1 MVEKLSSSPTLRTA
15 LENPRFRVIL
25 AELGRDPQ
33 ATLARYQH
41 DSTAMG
47 FTREL
52 MGALGEHFEEVG
64 KQQQQQQQEQ
74 GQDKTNAA
82 GPLVQAALKKAN
94 QQKIQP
100 VDDLEQDKAEQEAVN
115 RILRDP
121 ELREL
126 LLDPAMQTVLQNCAG
141 SDNGSGLVQY
151 MRDPIMAPRLR
162 KLAAAG
168 LIQIKR

>member
-1 MVEKLSSSPTLRTA
+1 
-15 LENPRFRVIL
+15 
-25 AELGRDPQ
+25 
-33 ATLARYQH
+33 
-41 DSTAMG
+41 
-47 FTREL
+47 
-52 MGALGEHFEEVG
+52 MGALSEHFEELG
-64 KQQQQQQQEQ
+64 KQQQQQQQ

-82 GPLVQAALKKAN
+82 GPLVQAALEKN

-126 LLDPAMQTVLQNCAG
+126 LLDPAMQTVLQSCAG
-141 SDNGSGLVQY
+141 SDNGSGLVLQQY